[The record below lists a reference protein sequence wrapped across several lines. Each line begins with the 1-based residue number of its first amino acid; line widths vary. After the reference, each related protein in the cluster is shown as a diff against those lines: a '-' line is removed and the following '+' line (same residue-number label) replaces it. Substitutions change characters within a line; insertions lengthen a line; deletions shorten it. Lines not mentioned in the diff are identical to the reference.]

1 MSIQPI
7 PPTAGPFVGDPFYAM
22 GVADAYDEHQSGED
36 VHLLRRRADEML
48 DTPSHSRPADLY
60 VVGYATTVIELM
72 NGHGAEIDA
81 QTEVAWRD
89 RNQNRETST
98 TDAR

>member
-7 PPTAGPFVGDPFYAM
+7 TPTAGPFVGDPFYAM

-72 NGHGAEIDA
+72 NAHGAEIAA
-81 QTEVAWRD
+81 QTEVAWSD
-89 RNQNRETST
+89 RNQKR
-98 TDAR
+98 AA